1 LTQSWSPACFTSA
14 QKYEECWNYSIHHQ
28 QPTLAGHIVF
38 AGDQVRLRSFSIGLI
53 QYDWCSYKVE
63 KFEHRHKYVYKG
75 ACHRKEKTEIGVMY
89 LQANEYQRLPAASR
103 GLERG
108 LGQTLPYHLQRS
120 HGAVEPWD
128 LSF

>member
-53 QYDWCSYKVE
+53 NYDWCPSKME

-75 ACHRKEKTEIGVMY
+75 ACHGKEKTEIGVMY
-89 LQANEYQRLPAASR
+89 LQASEYSDCQQPAEVGKGAWDRSSPTTFR
-103 GLERG
+103 GVMVL
-108 LGQTLPYHLQRS
+108 
-120 HGAVEPWD
+120 
-128 LSF
+128 LSPGT